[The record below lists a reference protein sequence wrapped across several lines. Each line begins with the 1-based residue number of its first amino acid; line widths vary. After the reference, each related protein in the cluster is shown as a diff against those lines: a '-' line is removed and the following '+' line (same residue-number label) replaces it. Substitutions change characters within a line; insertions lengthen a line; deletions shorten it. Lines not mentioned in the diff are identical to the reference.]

1 MGADVRL
8 AAKRVTKERKN
19 ERKEK
24 IKGAQDPG
32 LRLSK
37 VCAKWS

>member
-1 MGADVRL
+1 MIDDVGNDDYDFN
-8 AAKRVTKERKN
+8 VDN
-19 ERKEK
+19 EGD
-24 IKGAQDPG
+24 IQSKGAQDPG